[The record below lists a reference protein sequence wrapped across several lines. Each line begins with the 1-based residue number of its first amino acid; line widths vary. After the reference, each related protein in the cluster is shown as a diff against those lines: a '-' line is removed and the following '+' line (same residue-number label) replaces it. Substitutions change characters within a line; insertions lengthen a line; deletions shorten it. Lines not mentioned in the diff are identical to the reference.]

1 MAATSGAA
9 RGPGEE
15 AAREGERDRGSA
27 AEVTDW
33 AILNAAIPN
42 MCRFDLNLEWDEKG
56 GDVRSRDNGPEGMEP
71 DGIIESNWNEVVDS
85 FDDMNLSESL
95 LRGIYAYGFEKP
107 SAIQQRAILPCIKG
121 ECSIEGAGPHI
132 CWTPSCGDMTDCL
145 ISQVMTLLP
154 KLSLEWTGKTA
165 TFAISI
171 LQQVELDMKATQAL
185 VLAPTRELAQQI
197 QKVVM
202 ALGDYMGASC
212 HACIGGTNV
221 RAEVQKL
228 QSEAHT
234 SLWAHQAE
242 CSTSPKYIKMFV
254 LDEADEMLS
263 RGFKDQIYD
272 IFQKL
277 SSNAQVV
284 LLSATMPSDVLEVTK
299 KFMRDPIR
307 ILVKKEELT
316 LEGIRQFYVNVER
329 EEWKLDT
336 LCDLYETLTIT
347 QAVIFINT
355 RRKVDWLTEK
365 MHARDFTVS
374 ALHGDMD
381 QKERDVIMR
390 EFRSGSSRVLITT
403 DLLARGID
411 VQQVSLVI
419 NYDLPTN
426 RENYIHRIGRGGRF
440 GRKGVAI
447 NMVTEEDKR
456 TLKDIETFYN
466 TTIEEMPMNVAD
478 LI

>member
-1 MAATSGAA
+1 ME
-9 RGPGEE
+9 P
-15 AAREGERDRGSA
+15 EGVIDS
-27 AEVTDW
+27 
-33 AILNAAIPN
+33 N
-42 MCRFDLNLEWDEKG
+42 WDE
-56 GDVRSRDNGPEGMEP
+56 VCEN
-71 DGIIESNWNEVVDS
+71 
-85 FDDMNLSESL
+85 FDDMALKEEL

-107 SAIQQRAILPCIKG
+107 SAIQQRAIVPCIKG
-121 ECSIEGAGPHI
+121 MDVIAQAQSG
-132 CWTPSCGDMTDCL
+132 
-145 ISQVMTLLP
+145 
-154 KLSLEWTGKTA
+154 TGKTA
-165 TFAISI
+165 TFSIAILEKIDTS
-171 LQQVELDMKATQAL
+171 LRECQAL
-185 VLAPTRELAQQI
+185 ILAPTRELAQQI

-202 ALGDYMGASC
+202 SLGDYMGAQC
-212 HACIGGTNV
+212 HACIGGTSV
-221 RAEVQKL
+221 REDMRKL
-228 QSEAHT
+228 DVGQHIVVGTPGRVFDMISRKV
-234 SLWAHQAE
+234 LR
-242 CSTSPKYIKMFV
+242 PNDIKQFV

-272 IFQKL
+272 VFRHLNQEI
-277 SSNAQVV
+277 QVI
-284 LLSATMPSDVLEVTK
+284 LLSATMPAEVLEVTTR
-299 KFMRDPIR
+299 FMRDPIR

-316 LEGIRQFYVNVER
+316 LEGIRQFYISVER

-347 QAVIFINT
+347 QAVIFCNT

-365 MHARDFTVS
+365 MHQRDFTVS
-374 ALHGDMD
+374 AMHGDMD

-447 NMVTEEDKR
+447 NFVTDEDKR
-456 TLKDIETFYN
+456 ALQDIEKFYN
-466 TTIEEMPMNVAD
+466 TQIDEMPMNVAD